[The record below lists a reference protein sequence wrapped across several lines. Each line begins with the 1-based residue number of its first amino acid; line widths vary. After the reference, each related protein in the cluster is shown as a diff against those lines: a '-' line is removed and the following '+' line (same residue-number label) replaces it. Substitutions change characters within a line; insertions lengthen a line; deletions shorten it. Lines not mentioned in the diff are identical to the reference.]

1 MVRPQEARQRAD
13 AVMELHEA
21 GDLEEAVEEVES
33 LLAVLQDG
41 HDLDDPVLR
50 ESLFTARF
58 ERAVLLTE
66 LGDLDAAAEAYAVAA
81 STPADLDDP
90 DQRHEIA
97 LALLNRGICLDA
109 VGEHETA
116 VAVYADLV
124 ARFQDADDPVTVDQ
138 VVRARVNHAAALLA
152 LERTEEA
159 SASAAA
165 ITTELDPTDVVT
177 AEQHVMALR
186 LQAAALQ
193 AGGDVDGAIEVLL
206 RRGEATLE
214 DPPVRAQVAAA
225 AQEHAQ
231 LLVELG
237 QVGDAIA
244 VLDDALEDADLEID
258 PEVTDVLDG
267 LRADRWRLAAH

>member
-1 MVRPQEARQRAD
+1 MVSPQEARQRTD

-21 GDLEEAVEEVES
+21 GELEEAVEEVES
-33 LLAVLQDG
+33 LLAVLQDE

-66 LGDLDAAAEAYAVAA
+66 LGDLDAAAQAYAVAA
-81 STPADLDDP
+81 TTPADLDDP

-97 LALLNRGICLDA
+97 LALLNRGICLDT
-109 VGEHETA
+109 VGDHATA
-116 VAVYADLV
+116 VTVYADLV
-124 ARFQDADDPVTVDQ
+124 ARFHDADDPVTVDQ
-138 VVRARVNHAAALLA
+138 VVRARVNQAAALLA
-152 LERTEEA
+152 LERGEEA
-159 SASAAA
+159 LASAAQISA
-165 ITTELDPTDVVT
+165 ELDPTDVVT

-193 AGGDVDGAIEVLL
+193 AAGDLDAAVEVL
-206 RRGEATLE
+206 RQRGEVTLE
-214 DPPVRAQVAAA
+214 DPPARAQVAAA

-231 LLVELG
+231 LLVELDR
-237 QVGDAIA
+237 VAEA
-244 VLDDALEDADLEID
+244 LVVLDAALEDAELEID

-267 LRADRWRLAAH
+267 LRSDRWRLAAR

>member
-1 MVRPQEARQRAD
+1 MVSPQEARQRTD

-33 LLAVLQDG
+33 LLAVLSHG

-81 STPADLDDP
+81 TTPADLDDP

-97 LALLNRGICLDA
+97 LALLNRGICLDT
-109 VGEHETA
+109 VGDHETA

-124 ARFQDADDPVTVDQ
+124 ARFQDADDPVTLDQ

-159 SASAAA
+159 STSAAA
-165 ITTELDPTDVVT
+165 ISTELDPTDVVT

-186 LQAAALQ
+186 LQAAALR
-193 AGGDVDGAIEVLL
+193 AAGDVDGAIEVLL

-214 DPPVRAQVAAA
+214 DPAARAQVAAA

-237 QVGDAIA
+237 QVPDAVT
-244 VLDDALEDADLEID
+244 VLDEALEDADLEVD
-258 PEVTDVLDG
+258 PEVTDVLDA
-267 LRADRWRLAAH
+267 LRADRWRLASR

>member
-1 MVRPQEARQRAD
+1 MVSPQQARQRTD

-33 LLAVLQDG
+33 LLAVLEDG

-97 LALLNRGICLDA
+97 LALLNRGICLDT

-124 ARFQDADDPVTVDQ
+124 ARFQNADDPVTVDQ

-159 SASAAA
+159 SAAAA
-165 ITTELDPTDVVT
+165 TITTELDPTDVVT

-186 LQAAALQ
+186 LQAAALH
-193 AGGDVDGAIEVLL
+193 AAGDVDGAIEVLL

-214 DPPVRAQVAAA
+214 DPPARAQVAAA

-231 LLVELG
+231 LLVELE

-267 LRADRWRLAAH
+267 LRTDRWRLAAH

>member
-1 MVRPQEARQRAD
+1 MVSPHEARQRAD

-21 GDLEEAVEEVES
+21 GELEEAVEEVES
-33 LLAVLQDG
+33 LLAALQDG
-41 HDLDDPVLR
+41 QDLDDPVLR

-81 STPADLDDP
+81 TTPADLDDP

-97 LALLNRGICLDA
+97 LALLNRGICLDT
-109 VGEHETA
+109 VGDHETA

-124 ARFQDADDPVTVDQ
+124 ARFQDAEDPVTADQ

-152 LERTEEA
+152 LERTAEA

-165 ITTELDPTDVVT
+165 ISTELDPTDVVT

-193 AGGDVDGAIEVLL
+193 AAGDVDGAIEVLL

-214 DPPVRAQVAAA
+214 DPSARAQVAAA

-231 LLVELG
+231 LLAELG
-237 QVGDAIA
+237 QVEDAIE

-258 PEVTDVLDG
+258 PEVGDVLDG
-267 LRADRWRLAAH
+267 LRADRWRLAAR

>member
-1 MVRPQEARQRAD
+1 MVSPQEARQRTD

-33 LLAVLQDG
+33 LLAVLQDD

-66 LGDLDAAAEAYAVAA
+66 LGDLDAAAQAYAVAA
-81 STPADLDDP
+81 TTPADLDDP
-90 DQRHEIA
+90 DQRHEVA
-97 LALLNRGICLDA
+97 LALLNRGICLDT
-109 VGEHETA
+109 VGDHATA
-116 VAVYADLV
+116 VTVYADLV
-124 ARFQDADDPVTVDQ
+124 ARFHDADDPVTVDQ

-159 SASAAA
+159 LASAAEISA
-165 ITTELDPTDVVT
+165 ELDPTDVVT

-186 LQAAALQ
+186 LQAASLQ
-193 AGGDVDGAIEVLL
+193 AAGDLDGAVEVLRL
-206 RRGEATLE
+206 RGEVTLE
-214 DPPVRAQVAAA
+214 DPPARAQVAAA

-231 LLVELG
+231 LLVELDR
-237 QVGDAIA
+237 VEEAIVILDAA
-244 VLDDALEDADLEID
+244 LADAELEID
-258 PEVTDVLDG
+258 PEVTDVLQG
-267 LRADRWRLAAH
+267 LRADRWRLAGL

>member
-1 MVRPQEARQRAD
+1 MVSPQEARQRTD

-21 GDLEEAVEEVES
+21 GDLGEAVEEVES
-33 LLAVLQDG
+33 LLSVLQDG

-66 LGDLDAAAEAYAVAA
+66 LGDLDAAAAAYAVAA
-81 STPADLDDP
+81 TTPADLDDP

-109 VGEHETA
+109 VGDHETA

-124 ARFQDADDPVTVDQ
+124 ARFGDADDPVTVDQ
-138 VVRARVNHAAALLA
+138 VVRARVNLAAALLA

-193 AGGDVDGAIEVLL
+193 AAGDVDSAIEVLR

-214 DPPVRAQVAAA
+214 DPSTRAQVAAA

-231 LLVELG
+231 LLAELG
-237 QVGDAIA
+237 QVEDASA
-244 VLDDALEDADLEID
+244 VLDDALEDAELEID

-267 LRADRWRLAAH
+267 LRADRQRLAAR

>member
-1 MVRPQEARQRAD
+1 MVSPQEARQRTD

-21 GDLEEAVEEVES
+21 GDLDEAIEEVES

-41 HDLDDPVLR
+41 HELDDPVLR

-81 STPADLDDP
+81 TTPADLDDP

-97 LALLNRGICLDA
+97 LALLNRGICLDSVGDHESA
-109 VGEHETA
+109 VK
-116 VAVYADLV
+116 VYADLV
-124 ARFQDADDPVTVDQ
+124 ARFQDADDPVTADQ

-152 LERTEEA
+152 LQRPEEA
-159 SASAAA
+159 STSAAA
-165 ITTELDPTDVVT
+165 ITSELDPTDVVT

-193 AGGDVDGAIEVLL
+193 ATGDVDGAIEVLL
-206 RRGEATLE
+206 RRGEATQE
-214 DPPVRAQVAAA
+214 DPSARAQVAAA

-237 QVGDAIA
+237 QVDDAIV
-244 VLDDALEDADLEID
+244 VLDEALADAEAEID
-258 PEVTDVLDG
+258 PEVTEVLDG
-267 LRADRWRLAAH
+267 LATDRRRLADR